1 MRYIGWIGCL
11 GFALVGLYQQSV
23 INSMEHNT
31 IISAKFNEPITI
43 QEGKEL
49 IRIKSTGANNQTI
62 KSKCGCI
69 GAKRSD

>member
-23 INSMEHNT
+23 INSMEDSYM
-31 IISAKFNEPITI
+31 ISAKFNEPITI

-49 IRIKSTGANNQTI
+49 IRIKSTGTQNQTI

-69 GAKRSD
+69 GARRSD